1 MMVGH
6 KGPYFYKNEM
16 SKTIEDDQIP
26 TVDDVHIDN
35 IVLMVGL

>member
-16 SKTIEDDQIP
+16 SKTIGHWWFEEL
-26 TVDDVHIDN
+26 HHN
-35 IVLMVGL
+35 LWAFEN